1 MDLLLFLFLS
11 QLFYLMIKF
20 GPMQGMF
27 SSTIAFKAKRLTK
40 KQVKTYLIPVVG
52 IYFIFKDFKE
62 DLKNWYKKL
71 ED

>member
-1 MDLLLFLFLS
+1 MDLLLFLFLF

-27 SSTIAFKAKRLTK
+27 SSTIAFKSKRLTK
-40 KQVKTYLIPVVG
+40 KKVKTYLIPVVG

>member
-1 MDLLLFLFLS
+1 
-11 QLFYLMIKF
+11 
-20 GPMQGMF
+20 MQGMF
-27 SSTIAFKAKRLTK
+27 SSIIAFKAKRLTK
-40 KQVKTYLIPVVG
+40 KQVKTYLIPIVG